1 MGSVSWRKRG
11 NRYLVS
17 WRLDDGS
24 QGGRTVD
31 TPDEARDL
39 AAEKRLEMRRGTWRG
54 RQRGRLPFSAWAAE
68 WWKTWAADE
77 PSPTTLAATESWLR
91 LHVRPWFAD
100 RPIDKITPADVRRW
114 QAQLARDVGPSTVA
128 HCRSL
133 ALRIFQFAMDE
144 GAIDANPV
152 RKVPPL
158 KRRVDPE
165 QVFGGV
171 KRRALT
177 PEEAG
182 RLLACF
188 PLFWWDHIL
197 TLLGTGLRFG
207 ELAGLRRRRIHL
219 DRPMPVLEV
228 GPTRYQA
235 GRFGS
240 GFKPRPKS
248 DAGIRPVPLAP
259 LVVEAIR
266 RQLPPGNDPED
277 LVFTGPGGGPGQ
289 RGGPSVPR
297 GSRTVLSRHNISR
310 TYHGAVAKLA
320 DPAVP
325 LRPTARRVLRA
336 LRDGGP
342 QRVDEL
348 AARLTA
354 NSRRLIRT
362 ATVAVALCELEAAAL
377 AAVDVDDQD
386 EMAGRWTALQVARDP
401 LLDAVDLHGA
411 HDLRHTFAT
420 WLEDA
425 GIPARV
431 IDELMGH
438 EARGRGG
445 QDRGSAMGAHYRH
458 TTPEM
463 ATRVVDVIQ
472 RRLTIVL
479 RVAEQALEGHPN
491 RSGLSVF

>member
-24 QGGRTVD
+24 QGGKTVD

-54 RQRGRLPFSAWAAE
+54 RQRGRLSFSTWATE
-68 WWKTWAADE
+68 WWETWAADE
-77 PSPTTLAATESWLR
+77 RSPTTLASAESWLR

-114 QAQLARDVGPSTVA
+114 QAQLARNVGPSTVA

-152 RKVPPL
+152 RKVPPP

-165 QVFGGV
+165 RVFGEV

-188 PLFWWDHIL
+188 PLFWWDHVL

-207 ELAGLRRRRIHL
+207 ELAGLRRRRVHL
-219 DRPMPVLEV
+219 DREMPVVEV

-266 RQLPPGNDPED
+266 RQLPPGNDLDD

-297 GSRTVLSRHNISR
+297 GARTVLSRHNLHR
-310 TYHGAVAKLA
+310 TYQGAVAKLA

-342 QRVDEL
+342 QRVDQLVARLTSTGRRPIRPATVAGAVGEL
-348 AARLTA
+348 HAARL
-354 NSRRLIRT
+354 
-362 ATVAVALCELEAAAL
+362 
-377 AAVDVDDQD
+377 AAVVDAEQD
-386 EMAGRWTALQVARDP
+386 LTPGLWSAVPAARDP
-401 LLDAVDLHGA
+401 LLDVVDLHGA
-411 HDLRHTFAT
+411 HDFRHTYAT

-438 EARGRGG
+438 EAAGRSG
-445 QDRGSAMGAHYRH
+445 QQRGSAMGAHYRH

-463 ATRVVDVIQ
+463 AGRVADAIDQ
-472 RRLTIVL
+472 RLTIVL
-479 RVAEQALEGHPN
+479 QLAEHALENSPN
-491 RSGLSVF
+491 RSVSRTF

>member
-17 WRLDDGS
+17 WRLEDGS
-24 QGGRTVD
+24 QGGKTVD

-68 WWKTWAADE
+68 WWETWAADD
-77 PSPTTLAATESWLR
+77 PSPTTLAASESWLR

-114 QAQLARDVGPSTVA
+114 QAQLARNVGPSTLS

-133 ALRIFQFAMDE
+133 ARRIFQYAMDE
-144 GAIDANPV
+144 GAIDTNPV
-152 RKVPPL
+152 HKVPPL

-165 QVFGGV
+165 QVFGEV

-188 PLFWWDHIL
+188 PLFWWDHML

-207 ELAGLRRRRIHL
+207 ELAGLRRRRVHL

-240 GFKPRPKS
+240 GFKPRLKS

-266 RQLPPGNDPED
+266 RQLPPGNDVED
-277 LVFTGPGGGPGQ
+277 LVFTGPGGG
-289 RGGPSVPR
+289 RGRGDGPSVPR
-297 GSRTVLSRHNISR
+297 GTRTVLSRHNLHR
-310 TYHGAVAKLA
+310 TYQGAVAKLA
-320 DPAVP
+320 DPAFP

-342 QRVDEL
+342 QRIDQL
-348 AARLTA
+348 ATRLST
-354 NSRRLIRT
+354 SGRPIRP
-362 ATVAVALCELEAAAL
+362 ATVAGALGELNAARL
-377 AAVDVDDQD
+377 AAVDADD
-386 EMAGRWTALQVARDP
+386 RWSALPVARDP
-401 LLDAVDLHGA
+401 LLEAVDLHGV
-411 HDLRHTFAT
+411 HDLRHTYAT

-438 EARGRGG
+438 QATGRSG
-445 QDRGSAMGAHYRH
+445 QQRGSPMGAHYRH

-463 ATRVVDVIQ
+463 AARVTAAVQ
-472 RRLTIVL
+472 QRLTVVL
-479 RVAEQALEGHPN
+479 QVAEETFETHSSGPGAL
-491 RSGLSVF
+491 VF